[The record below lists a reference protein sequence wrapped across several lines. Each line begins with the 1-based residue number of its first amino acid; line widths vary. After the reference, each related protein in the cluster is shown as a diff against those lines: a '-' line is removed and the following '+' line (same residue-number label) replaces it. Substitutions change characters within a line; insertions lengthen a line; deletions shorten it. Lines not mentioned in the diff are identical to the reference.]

1 MPRLRHALILLII
14 AILVTSFGC
23 LRKTITDNR
32 IAESVQAYLDAPAD
46 PANEDALTPEERAA
60 IKDFTVFHEKIKVQL
75 VPETEQTMWETI
87 GKKMVRAF
95 AMACRDSSVYETN
108 YYCELRI
115 EAEVEGEEDNF
126 LVGELRFQ
134 NSSERIY
141 ADMYNP
147 SRSRN

>member
-1 MPRLRHALILLII
+1 MLRLRHALILLII
-14 AILVTSFGC
+14 ATLVTCFGC
-23 LRKTITDNR
+23 LRKTITDTQ
-32 IAESVQAYLDAPAD
+32 IAENVQGYLDAPAD
-46 PANEDALTPEERAA
+46 PANEDALTAEERAA
-60 IKDFTVFHEKIKVQL
+60 IEEFTVFHEKIKVQL
-75 VPETEQTMWETI
+75 VMETEQIMWEPI
-87 GKKMVRAF
+87 GRKMVRAF
-95 AMACRDSSVYETN
+95 ALACRASSVYETN
-108 YYCELRI
+108 YYCELWI